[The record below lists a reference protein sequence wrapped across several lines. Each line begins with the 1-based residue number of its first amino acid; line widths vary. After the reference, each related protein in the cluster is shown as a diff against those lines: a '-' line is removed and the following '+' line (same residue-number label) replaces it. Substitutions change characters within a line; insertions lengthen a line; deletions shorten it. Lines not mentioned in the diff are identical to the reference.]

1 MSPAFRPGRRLL
13 APALILAGGVCA
25 ADPAI
30 AADYCIAAGETGQLR
45 DALAAAAAS
54 AEDDVVRLEVGT
66 YDVRDGIEYPLAQGF
81 RGGALRL
88 LGGFNPGCGSALNV
102 GTPDDT
108 VLDGFND
115 PDARIDVIGNGEELE
130 LSKFSVRR
138 SRGVVVFDQGLPCD
152 RPRAMLRAHRLR
164 IEDAA
169 VGSNGAGLNIAAR
182 CHTVRVENL
191 IARRNTGSGLSVFA
205 VAPDVRVEV
214 VHSTL
219 TENLIGF
226 RYIAVDGTPAGMGRV
241 ANSILRFNVDADV
254 SAPGAGVSL
263 RNTMYA
269 TSSGS
274 VSTIDTVVGDPQLDA
289 NGRQAEDSIVVNAG
303 AHAIPGGMPRRGFD
317 TVIRPA
323 GGAPDLGAF
332 EADPVAL
339 ASIAVTTSS
348 DGNGAGTLRTAINQA
363 NATPGRQ
370 RINFDIAGSSCHK
383 ILLISTPLPT
393 ITEGLEIDGSTQSG
407 TGGQINNSNTGF
419 NASPCIQI
427 QNPDPAG
434 NPMTHA
440 IEIDTTATDDAVILT
455 GLAFGGFGQSTEA
468 ISGAILVRDGRG
480 HRIEGSQFSGE
491 IAGFTLGDNARDV
504 VVAGPVRNM
513 NIGGLDPARRNYF
526 GSGGVSIRG
535 DARVVEVVGNL
546 MGTDPSGTA
555 PSPVRGGYGVFIT
568 DSPNNLVL
576 SNTMSALN
584 LTGVQING
592 ATSDNTRIQDN
603 RIGIS
608 SSGET
613 ALGNGRNGIRI
624 AGGSEGSFIAGNT
637 IAHNEGHGVQII
649 DGLGHRIENNRIH
662 DNDELGIELGDD
674 GPTPN
679 DDDSDPLA
687 GLLPNRVLNA
697 PVLDFAGGLSLEG
710 EVTGTLGSIAGDYVV
725 MVFASPACDPS
736 GRGEGKSPVG
746 SAALT
751 IAGSGQSSAAFAVPL
766 FPGTS
771 LAGQFLT
778 ATARDAAGNTSEFST
793 CLVYVATG
801 DIFRDGFEPAP

>member
-1 MSPAFRPGRRLL
+1 MFPSSIRYRPVACVAALL
-13 APALILAGGVCA
+13 APLWPCTPA
-25 ADPAI
+25 A
-30 AADYCIAAGETGQLR
+30 AADYCIPAGDTGQLQQ
-45 DALAAAAAS
+45 ALDAAAAS
-54 AEDDVVRLEVGT
+54 ADDDTIRLEVGT
-66 YDVRDGIEYPLAQGF
+66 YDVRDGVEYPLAQGF

-88 LGGFNPGCGSALNV
+88 LGGFNPGCASPLNV

-115 PDARIDVIGNGEELE
+115 PDGRIGVAANGEELE

-182 CHTVRVENL
+182 CYSVRVENL

-226 RYIAVDGTPAGMGRV
+226 RYIGVEGTPAGMGRV

-254 SAPGAGVSL
+254 AAPSAGVSL

-269 TSSGS
+269 TTSGS
-274 VSTIDTVVGDPQLDA
+274 VSAIDTVVGDPQLDA
-289 NGRQAEDSIVVNAG
+289 NGRQSEDSIVVNAG

-332 EADPVAL
+332 EADAFAAP
-339 ASIAVTTSS
+339 SIAVTTSI
-348 DGNGAGTLRTAINQA
+348 DGDGAGTLRTAINQA

-370 RINFDIAGSSCHK
+370 SINFNIPGASCHK

-393 ITEGLEIDGSTQSG
+393 ITDGLEIDGSTQSG
-407 TGGQINNSNTGF
+407 SGGQLNTSNTGY

-455 GLAFGGFGQSTEA
+455 GLAFGGFGLGTEA

-491 IAGFTLGDNARDV
+491 VAGITLGDNARDV
-504 VVAGPVRNM
+504 VIAGPVRNV
-513 NIGGLDPARRNYF
+513 NVGGLDPARRNYF
-526 GSGGVSIRG
+526 GSVGVSIRG

-546 MGTDPSGTA
+546 MGTDPTGSA
-555 PSPVRGGYGVFIT
+555 PAPVRGGFGVIIT
-568 DSPNNLVL
+568 DSPNNLVIA
-576 SNTMSALN
+576 NTMSALN
-584 LTGVQING
+584 LSGVQING
-592 ATSDNTRIQDN
+592 ASSDNTRVQDN
-603 RIGIS
+603 RIGIA

-613 ALGNGRNGIRI
+613 PLGNGRAGIVV
-624 AGGSEGSFIAGNT
+624 ADAADGSFIAGNT
-637 IAHNEGHGVQII
+637 IAYNDGHGVQIRG
-649 DGLGHRIENNRIH
+649 GLGHRIENNRIH
-662 DNDELGIELGDD
+662 DNEELGIELGDD

-697 PVLDFAGGLSLEG
+697 PVLDFAGGLPGEG
-710 EVTGTLGSIAGDYVV
+710 EAGGSLSSIAGAYEV
-725 MVFASPACDPS
+725 MLFASPECDAS
-736 GRGEGKSPVG
+736 GRGEGKRPIG
-746 SAALT
+746 RTTLT
-751 IAGSGQSSAAFAVPL
+751 IAGSGQSTVGFAANL
-766 FPGTS
+766 FPGVS
-771 LAGQFLT
+771 MAGEFIT

-793 CLVYVATG
+793 CIAYQAVG
-801 DIFRDGFEPAP
+801 DVFRDGFESPP